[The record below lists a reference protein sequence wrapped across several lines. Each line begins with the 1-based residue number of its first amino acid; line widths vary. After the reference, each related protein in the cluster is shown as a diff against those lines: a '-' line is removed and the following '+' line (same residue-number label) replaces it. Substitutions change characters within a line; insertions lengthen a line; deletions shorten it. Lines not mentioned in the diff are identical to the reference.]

1 MRATSR
7 SGLMGLAVLCGLLAL
22 GASACSIV
30 VGEELLAVDEVPGP
44 TVTPVMLEGTGRLRD
59 AHLLLAADGVPWFA
73 MPQTYPT
80 YDGEISIGL
89 NVSRLRPPYRTEK
102 LPIVSAV
109 YPLTG
114 TAAAPGQPP
123 PARTFCTIDLPQPE
137 NGNLSSVSMRRPGDP
152 EVHSVIVGPKP
163 KPLVLCGQRTMVVF
177 TQSRGNKTYEVL
189 RRGANGRV
197 VRNSVPWPLDANPEW
212 DQGPRAF
219 DETEEVLVIV
229 DAEYR
234 THLRFLDTNED
245 YDLGLVFWGDG
256 ALGYFIYIDI
266 DGIVHTFSL
275 PERRARSLGYRLSS
289 QGNIVG
295 LDPAR
300 ESVLT
305 CDWDGL
311 RSLSLRPRTP
321 AGNESLVLD
330 AEPCISPG
338 STLLRRTGFIQYD
351 GNGTRS
357 VPLDGSGPA
366 RTIWG
371 AVEGAQLLALCP
383 SGTVA
388 YSLDPRERY
397 GVGVGDGWIGA
408 WRFMER
414 GRDARFSL
422 DCSRVRFKEHSA
434 NLRRLGELR
443 STSLRDHTSR
453 FLARNV
459 GFYAELPDGRL
470 LVADDLAVIGSQN
483 RLVVLDEE
491 RGTSRTLISGP
502 AAVTAALPL
511 AAQLPAD
518 AAGGDVLLEV
528 DTPELRGPRRTML
541 LTVPPP

>member
-7 SGLMGLAVLCGLLAL
+7 SCLMGFAVLWGMLAL
-22 GASACSIV
+22 GLSACSIV

-44 TVTPVMLEGTGRLRD
+44 TVSPVMLEGTGRLRD

-80 YDGEISIGL
+80 HDGEISIGL

-109 YPLTG
+109 YPITG

-152 EVHSVIVGPKP
+152 EVHSIIVGPKP
-163 KPLVLCGQRTMVVF
+163 KPLVICGQRTMVVF
-177 TQSRGNKTYEVL
+177 TQSRSNKTYEVL

-219 DETEEVLVIV
+219 DEAEEVLIIV

-245 YDLGLVFWGDG
+245 YDLGMVFWGEG

-266 DGIVHTFSL
+266 DGVVNTFSL

-321 AGNESLVLD
+321 VGSESRVLD
-330 AEPCISPG
+330 SEPCISAG
-338 STLLRRTGFIQYD
+338 STLIRRTGFIQYD
-351 GNGTRS
+351 GEGTRS

-366 RTIWG
+366 RTIWR

-397 GVGVGDGWIGA
+397 GVGVGDGWIGS

-483 RLVVLDEE
+483 RLVVIDEE

-518 AAGGDVLLEV
+518 VARGDVLLEV

-541 LTVPPP
+541 LAVPPP

>member
-1 MRATSR
+1 MSATIRACL
-7 SGLMGLAVLCGLLAL
+7 SGLLTLGL
-22 GASACSIV
+22 SSCSIV
-30 VGEELLAVDEVPGP
+30 IGEEPLAVSEVPGP
-44 TVTPVMLEGTGRLRD
+44 IVNPVMLEGTGRLRD
-59 AHLLLAADGVPWFA
+59 AHLLLGPDGAPWLA
-73 MPQTYPT
+73 MPQTLPT
-80 YDGEISIGL
+80 YDGELSVGL

-102 LPIVSAV
+102 LPILGTF
-109 YPLTG
+109 YPTTG
-114 TAAAPGQPP
+114 TAVAPGLPP
-123 PARTFCTIDLPQPE
+123 PARTFCTIDMPQAE

-152 EVHSVIVGPKP
+152 EVHSVITGPKP
-163 KPLVLCGQRTMVVF
+163 KPIVICGQRTMVVF
-177 TQSRGNKTYEVL
+177 SQSRGNKTYEVL
-189 RRGANGRV
+189 RRGASGRV

-212 DQGPRAF
+212 DQGPRGF
-219 DETEEVLVIV
+219 DESEEVLIVV

-234 THLRFLDTNED
+234 THLRYLDTNED
-245 YDLGLVFWGDG
+245 YDLGLVFWGEG

-275 PERRARSLGYRLSS
+275 PERRFRSLGYRLSS
-289 QGNIVG
+289 NGNIVG
-295 LDPAR
+295 LEPGR
-300 ESVLT
+300 ESILT

-311 RSLSLRPRTP
+311 RSLSLRPRSS
-321 AGNESLVLD
+321 AGNESRVLD
-330 AEPCISPG
+330 AEPCVSIG
-338 STLLRRTGFIQYD
+338 STLTRRTGFLQYE

-357 VPLDGSGPA
+357 VPLDGTGPA
-366 RTIWG
+366 RTIWS
-371 AVEGAQLLALCP
+371 AIEGTQLLSLCP
-383 SGTVA
+383 NGTVA

-422 DCSRVRFKEHSA
+422 DCARVRFKEHSA

-443 STSLRDHTSR
+443 STSVRDHTSR

-470 LVADDLAVIGSQN
+470 LVTDDLAVIGSQN
-483 RLVVLDEE
+483 RMVVLDEE
-491 RGTSRTLISGP
+491 RGTSKALLTGP

-511 AAQLPAD
+511 ATQLPAD
-518 AAGGDVLLEV
+518 TAGGDVLLEV